1 LLVAGLKHFFYFP
14 QELGMSS
21 SQLAFI
27 FFRGVDQ
34 PPTSLDQDIDHLAA
48 AELGKAAKLSLA
60 EVDNSEVQTLG
71 ARGNCT

>member
-1 LLVAGLKHFFYFP
+1 LETFFYFP

-21 SQLAFI
+21 SQLAI
-27 FFRGVDQ
+27 FFRGVAQ

-60 EVDNSEVQTLG
+60 EGDHSEVQTLG
-71 ARGNCT
+71 ARGNGT